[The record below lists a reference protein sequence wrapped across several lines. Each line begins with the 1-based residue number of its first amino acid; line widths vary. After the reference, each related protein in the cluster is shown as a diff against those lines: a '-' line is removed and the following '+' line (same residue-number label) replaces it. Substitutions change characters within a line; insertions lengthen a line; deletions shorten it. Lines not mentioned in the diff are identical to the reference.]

1 MKNGQIF
8 AHKST
13 ARGGLDLEYLD
24 ETSRRKVSLRERADM
39 DQQIGKK
46 LKHFTDY
53 ASKETLG
60 QVHAGGFLH
69 HSIRINPDGTS
80 TAPSQLSNAERKHRI
95 TEAWRKHLA
104 KFPSTAKR
112 PVIAHRL
119 VFSMSKEQ
127 HDALTDAG
135 INPDQ
140 VLHSTMKKVMRRFNE
155 RFHPNDSIG
164 YAYGLHHD
172 TANLH
177 VHVAI
182 CPRTENGSYVGCSTS
197 RSSRSKHKKQMDCIR
212 SWFEIE
218 NSRWQEIFSSPQ
230 KLEET
235 LSKRL
240 DADKLVFSPE
250 TESPAD
256 ERAAERPEFRL
267 ISVAAALPVNSQSG
281 SIAGQETTSTRS
293 AAQLRALFRDSCDIA
308 NRGRSQLVAK
318 IGTAVERRSLRE
330 LQSLLFKLKRQYRT
344 LHKRYS
350 QIYGFS
356 SYAHRNGMY
365 YQTSIRQQSAL

>member
-39 DQQIGKK
+39 EQQIGKK

-69 HSIRINPDGTS
+69 HNIRMNPDGTS
-80 TAPSQLSNAERKHRI
+80 TAPSQLSNAERKQRI
-95 TEAWRKHLA
+95 TETWGAHLA
-104 KFPSTAKR
+104 RFPSSAKR

-127 HDALTDAG
+127 HDVLTAAG

-140 VLHSTMKKVMRRFNE
+140 VLHSSLKKILRRFNE

-164 YAYGLHHD
+164 YAYGIHHD

-197 RSSRSKHKKQMDCIR
+197 RSRQSKHKKQMDCIK
-212 SWFEIE
+212 SWFELE
-218 NSRWQEIFSSPQ
+218 NSHWERILTSPQ
-230 KLEET
+230 KLDET

-240 DADKLVFSPE
+240 DADKLVFSQKLHQFQMNGLQ
-250 TESPAD
+250 SAQNSD
-256 ERAAERPEFRL
+256 SLRL
-267 ISVAAALPVNSQSG
+267 QQLYQSIRNLEA
-281 SIAGQETTSTRS
+281 SLANKR
-293 AAQLRALFRDSCDIA
+293 RALGAQYNCRFVSRLLGHRQS
-308 NRGRSQLVAK
+308 RTTQLVAK

-330 LQSLLFKLKRQYRT
+330 LQSLLFNLKRQYRT

-356 SYAHRNGMY
+356 SYAHRGAQ
-365 YQTSIRQQSAL
+365 YQQLSHHPSLSL

>member
-24 ETSRRKVSLRERADM
+24 ETSRRKASLRERADM
-39 DQQIGKK
+39 EQQIGKR
-46 LKHFTDY
+46 LKYFTDY

-95 TEAWRKHLA
+95 TETWQKHLA
-104 KFPSTAKR
+104 KFPATAKR

-127 HDALTDAG
+127 HDALSDAG

-164 YAYGLHHD
+164 YAYGIHHD
-172 TANLH
+172 TTNLH

-197 RSSRSKHKKQMDCIR
+197 RSPQSKHKKQMDCIK

-218 NSRWQEIFSSPQ
+218 NSRWEKILSSPQ
-230 KLEET
+230 ELEET

-240 DADKLVFSPE
+240 DADRLVFSQKLNHLQMNALQ
-250 TESPAD
+250 S
-256 ERAAERPEFRL
+256 AENSDSFRL
-267 ISVAAALPVNSQSG
+267 LQLYQSIRNLETSLVNK
-281 SIAGQETTSTRS
+281 R
-293 AAQLRALFRDSCDIA
+293 RALGVQRETRLVSRLTGYRQSRA
-308 NRGRSQLVAK
+308 TQLVAK

-330 LQSLLFKLKRQYRT
+330 LQSLLFKLKRRYRT
-344 LHKRYS
+344 LHRRYS

-356 SYAHRNGMY
+356 SYAHRNAIYHRASM
-365 YQTSIRQQSAL
+365 RQQNAL

>member
-8 AHKST
+8 ARKST

-24 ETSRRKVSLRERADM
+24 ETSRRKVSLRERADI

-69 HSIRINPDGTS
+69 HSIRINPGGTS
-80 TAPSQLSNAERKHRI
+80 IAPSQLSNAERKHRI

-197 RSSRSKHKKQMDCIR
+197 RSTHSKHKKQMDCIR
-212 SWFEIE
+212 SWFDIE
-218 NSRWQEIFSSPQ
+218 NSRWQEILSSPQ

-240 DADKLVFSPE
+240 DADKLVFSQRLNHLQVNALQ
-250 TESPAD
+250 SAQNSD
-256 ERAAERPEFRL
+256 SFRL
-267 ISVAAALPVNSQSG
+267 QQLYQSIRNLEALL
-281 SIAGQETTSTRS
+281 AKKR
-293 AAQLRALFRDSCDIA
+293 RALDVQREARLVSRLI
-308 NRGRSQLVAK
+308 RSPQPRAIQLAAK
-318 IGTAVERRSLRE
+318 IATAVESRSLRE

-356 SYAHRNGMY
+356 SYAHRSDQ
-365 YQTSIRQQSAL
+365 YQQMSQRASLSL

>member
-1 MKNGQIF
+1 VKDGQIF

-24 ETSRRKVSLRERADM
+24 ETSHRKASLRERADM
-39 DQQIGKK
+39 EQQIGKK

-60 QVHAGGFLH
+60 QIQAGGFLH
-69 HSIRINPDGTS
+69 HSIRVNPDGTS
-80 TAPSQLSNAERKHRI
+80 AAPSQLSNAERKHRI
-95 TEAWRKHLA
+95 TETWQKHLA
-104 KFPSTAKR
+104 RFPSTAKR

-140 VLHSTMKKVMRRFNE
+140 VLHSTMKNVMRRFNE

-164 YAYGLHHD
+164 YAHGLHHD

-182 CPRTENGSYVGCSTS
+182 CPRTANGNYVGCSTS
-197 RSSRSKHKKQMDCIR
+197 RSTQSKHKKQMNCIR

-218 NSRWQEIFSSPQ
+218 NSHWQEIFSSPQ
-230 KLEET
+230 KLDET

-240 DADKLVFSPE
+240 DADKLVFSP
-250 TESPAD
+250 
-256 ERAAERPEFRL
+256 RL
-267 ISVAAALPVNSQSG
+267 NHLQMNAL
-281 SIAGQETTSTRS
+281 
-293 AAQLRALFRDSCDIA
+293 
-308 NRGRSQLVAK
+308 
-318 IGTAVERRSLRE
+318 
-330 LQSLLFKLKRQYRT
+330 
-344 LHKRYS
+344 
-350 QIYGFS
+350 
-356 SYAHRNGMY
+356 
-365 YQTSIRQQSAL
+365 